1 MELILNILPGS
12 GELAANEIWCIVLY
26 IPKNLGRLI
35 IYYIIILPEYNVN
48 AFTIN

>member
-12 GELAANEIWCIVLY
+12 GELAANEIWCIV
-26 IPKNLGRLI
+26 PKNLRSLI
-35 IYYIIILPEYNVN
+35 IYYIIILPEYNGN